1 MEKVWLY
8 TIGSVVLVSGISL
21 VGVIA
26 IGLREN
32 FLKKLLLF
40 LVSFS
45 AGGLLGGA
53 FLHLIPEMVEANGFG
68 ITEAVYVLTGIMT
81 FFVLEKFIC
90 WRHCHIPTSKT
101 HPHPFAFMN
110 LIGDLFHNFIDG
122 LVIAGTYL
130 VSIPLG
136 ISTTIAVILHEIP
149 QEIGDFGV
157 LLHGG
162 FSKKK
167 AIFLNFAVTLSAV
180 LGAVLIL
187 LIGPKVS
194 NIEHFLIPFTAGG
207 FLYIAGSDLIPELHK
222 ETKPLNSLG
231 QFASLLLGIGAMGLL
246 LLLE

>member
-1 MEKVWLY
+1 MEKIWLY

-53 FLHLIPEMVEANGFG
+53 FLHLIPEIVETHGFAV
-68 ITEAVYVLTGIMT
+68 TEAIYVLMGIMI

-90 WRHCHIPTSKT
+90 WRHCHVPTSET

-110 LIGDLFHNFIDG
+110 LIGDVFHNFIDG

-136 ISTTIAVILHEIP
+136 ISTTIAVVLHEIP

-167 AIFLNFAVTLSAV
+167 AVFLNFAVALSAV

-187 LIGPKVS
+187 LIGPRVL

-222 ETKPLNSLG
+222 ETKLLNSLG
-231 QFASLLLGIGAMGLL
+231 QFISLLLGIGAMGLL